1 MGLEMEEEDDERGVS
16 WRCGGA
22 SPSDS
27 PRSLSRSPMH
37 RSGPPI
43 PFIFLLGGLSFP
55 FRVPAN

>member
-16 WRCGGA
+16 WWCGGA

-43 PFIFLLGGLSFP
+43 PLIFY
-55 FRVPAN
+55 